1 MKISI
6 GSDHA
11 GYRLKSA
18 IVRRLKVQGHKIL
31 DCGTDSEASVDYP
44 DFAQAVAREVSGGNA
59 LFGVLIC
66 SSGIGISIAANKMPG
81 IRAALCM
88 NEDMA
93 EFSRRHNNANIICLG
108 QKYVGEDMA
117 EKLVEIFLHTNFEGG
132 RHQCSV
138 GKIESQSP
146 KTERTSTSCQ

>member
-1 MKISI
+1 MQISI

-18 IVRRLKVQGHKIL
+18 IAQHLKAQGHEIL
-31 DCGTDSEASVDYP
+31 DQGTHGEAAVDYP
-44 DFAQAVAREVSGGNA
+44 DFAQAVAHDVACGNTP
-59 LFGVLIC
+59 LGILVC

-108 QKYVGEDMA
+108 QKYIPEEIA
-117 EKLVEIFLHTNFEGG
+117 QKLVDIFLRTDFEGG
-132 RHQCSV
+132 RHQLRV
-138 GKIESQSP
+138 KKIEPGTS
-146 KTERTSTSCQ
+146 KTSGAYTLCQ